1 MPPLWVV
8 LVGIPIHVTM
18 CLLLSRHIALLGFAV
33 IPIANVVTIWLQ
45 FLLLLVYVRLFAPH
59 AAATWPALCALSTWK
74 EAAFGTGST
83 GDTETEAVGAGV
95 DANGAAPSAVKAC
108 CGCMGGRG
116 GRDLDTGNQSITI
129 ISKALYGALGGA
141 SAFPPTGRQ
150 VGVVFAGGHVVQQD
164 VVRLRYELDGVA
176 HGELLV
182 DLSQSLVTI
191 YIF

>member
-45 FLLLLVYVRLFAPH
+45 FLLLLVYVRVFAPH

-83 GDTETEAVGAGV
+83 GDTEAEAVGAGV

-108 CGCMGGRG
+108 CGCIGGRG
-116 GRDLDTGNQSITI
+116 GRDRKCCTEMRGTTTLFVLFLSL
-129 ISKALYGALGGA
+129 SLSL
-141 SAFPPTGRQ
+141 SCL
-150 VGVVFAGGHVVQQD
+150 
-164 VVRLRYELDGVA
+164 LRA
-176 HGELLV
+176 PILL
-182 DLSQSLVTI
+182 
-191 YIF
+191 